1 LVLAPSRPDPA
12 AEIVE
17 HKINILII
25 CQAARSRGD
34 RSDLRI
40 TQLPAPTGFK
50 PMAVESFQASCLRT
64 KIMGGQGF
72 PGPGSAAALDRLAQ
86 PLHGEFDVLRLQVA
100 PALDLRLL

>member
-25 CQAARSRGD
+25 ARRHD

-50 PMAVESFQASCLRT
+50 PMAVESFPASSLRT
-64 KIMGGQGF
+64 KIMGGGQGF
-72 PGPGSAAALDRLAQ
+72 PGPD
-86 PLHGEFDVLRLQVA
+86 
-100 PALDLRLL
+100 